1 AWVTLVMLGDGYAA
15 GALAVAHSLR
25 MVQTK
30 HDLVCMVTPDVTNP
44 TRRHLRVVYDDVIE
58 VPYIRQKCR
67 LFLSPDQSRMYND
80 WIEFSFTK
88 WNCLNLVQYERVMFI
103 DADMVV
109 KVNSDDL
116 FE

>member
-15 GALAVAHSLR
+15 GALAVAQSLR

-30 HDLVCMVTPDVTNP
+30 YDLVCMVTPDVTHP
-44 TRRHLRVVYDDVIE
+44 TRRHLCVMYDHVIE
-58 VPYIRQKCR
+58 VPYIQHRCR
-67 LFLSPDQSRMYND
+67 KLWSEKQSRMYDD